1 MEQNVIEL
9 PGRLE
14 LSHWFSDNTEN
25 NAVMLVP
32 TNRTAQFRKTPS
44 RTQDTTRMI
53 GTRDVS
59 LSQNGGNV
67 SDRMFMESLVNLA
80 LAMVAYNPPSILK
93 HALVP
98 CLAVYCH
105 KTAGTTT
112 NRVVMARRKNPRN
125 VERTAVYAYLPE
137 GFSDSTENR
146 SSPLVSNRLEGVVNA
161 AVSGLSMGETPQ
173 EGGEM
178 RTGCVVEWRSDLDA
192 RVRMT
197 EKVTSFPS
205 NNDAEAMGA
214 VLRSLHSI

>member
-1 MEQNVIEL
+1 
-9 PGRLE
+9 
-14 LSHWFSDNTEN
+14 
-25 NAVMLVP
+25 
-32 TNRTAQFRKTPS
+32 
-44 RTQDTTRMI
+44 MI

-137 GFSDSTENR
+137 GLSDSMENR
-146 SSPLVSNRLEGVVNA
+146 TSLGASSRLEGVVNA

-178 RTGCVVEWRSDLDA
+178 RTGCVVESRSDLDA